1 MRDNNDIMV
10 RNFGTGLW
18 GVPNVRIRTVALSDD
33 IDIVDAD
40 NDSNVISISGS
51 VARAIAD
58 AVGGTSGACNC
69 NRSNCSI
76 CR

>member
-18 GVPNVRIRTVALSDD
+18 GVSNVTVRTSVWSDD

-40 NDSNVISISGS
+40 NSSNVITISGD
-51 VARAIAD
+51 VVRAI
-58 AVGGTSGACNC
+58 VNSV
-69 NRSNCSI
+69 SNN
-76 CR
+76 